1 MLLLAVQWI
10 TPDNRRQCLISDD
23 VQPEPTVYPAGRRV
37 DRLSSP
43 VQELLLI
50 LQAHFWRTIMELLL
64 MLLAVFFGAVVCW
77 SSARLYRLLQAAAGR
92 RASRLL
98 ITGRTVS
105 D

>member
-1 MLLLAVQWI
+1 M
-10 TPDNRRQCLISDD
+10 
-23 VQPEPTVYPAGRRV
+23 
-37 DRLSSP
+37 
-43 VQELLLI
+43 

-77 SSARLYRLLQAAAGR
+77 TSARLYRLLQAAAGR